1 MSYHTPV
8 LFQHCLD
15 GLRLRPNGT
24 YVDVTFG
31 GGGHSRGILNQLNTD
46 GKLFAFDQD
55 PDAARN
61 TPNDS
66 RFTLIPQNFRFIKNF
81 LRMYGAIP
89 VDGILADLGVS
100 SHQFD
105 TPEKGFSLRFD
116 AALDMRMNPSQA
128 LSATDVLMNYDEAN
142 LRRVFKA
149 YGELNE
155 AGKLTRHL
163 MNVRS
168 DRRIDTTGKLME
180 LLQPFTKRG
189 QEHQFAARV
198 FQALRI
204 EVNDEL
210 GALKALLMQA
220 AEVLAPGGRL
230 VVISYQSLEDRLV
243 KNFIRRGKFEG
254 EAEKDLYGN
263 VHVPFHAV
271 NRKPIR
277 PDESEVSQNNRARSA
292 VLRIAERNKE

>member
-15 GLRLRPNGT
+15 GLRLRSNGI

-61 TPNDS
+61 APNDS

-116 AALDMRMNPSQA
+116 AKLDMRMNPSQA

-142 LRRVFKA
+142 LRRIFKA

-230 VVISYQSLEDRLV
+230 VVISYHSLEDRLV
-243 KNFIRRGKFEG
+243 KNFIRSGKFEG

-277 PDESEVSQNNRARSA
+277 PDESEISQNNRARSA

>member
-61 TPNDS
+61 APNDS

-142 LRRVFKA
+142 LRRLFKE

-230 VVISYQSLEDRLV
+230 VVISYHSLEDRLV
-243 KNFIRRGKFEG
+243 KNFIRSGKFEG

-277 PDESEVSQNNRARSA
+277 PDESEISQNNRARSA

>member
-15 GLRLRPNGT
+15 GLRLRSNGI

-61 TPNDS
+61 APNDS

-116 AALDMRMNPSQA
+116 AKLDMRMNPSQA

-142 LRRVFKA
+142 LRRIFKA

-230 VVISYQSLEDRLV
+230 VVISYHSLEDRLV
-243 KNFIRRGKFEG
+243 KNFIRSGKFEG

-277 PDESEVSQNNRARSA
+277 PDESEISQNNRARSA
-292 VLRIAERNKE
+292 VLRIAERNKV

>member
-8 LFQHCLD
+8 LFQDCLD
-15 GLRLRPNGT
+15 GLRLRPDGT

-31 GGGHSRGILNQLNTD
+31 GGGHSRGILAQL
-46 GKLFAFDQD
+46 GEKGRLFAFDQD
-55 PDAARN
+55 PDSARN
-61 TPNDS
+61 APDDE
-66 RFTLIPQNFRFIKNF
+66 RFTLIPQNFRFLKNF
-81 LRMYGAIP
+81 LRMYRAIP
-89 VDGILADLGVS
+89 ADGILADLGVS

-116 AALDMRMNPSQA
+116 AALDMRMNPAQPT
-128 LSATDVLMNYDEAN
+128 SATDILMNYDEAN
-142 LRRVFKA
+142 LRRVLRE
-149 YGELNE
+149 YGELSE
-155 AGKLTRHL
+155 AGKLARHL
-163 MNVRS
+163 INVRS

-180 LLQPFTKRG
+180 LIQPFAKRG

-210 GALKALLMQA
+210 GALKSLLTQA
-220 AEVLAPGGRL
+220 AEILAPGGRL
-230 VVISYQSLEDRLV
+230 VIISYHSLEDRLV
-243 KNFIRRGKFEG
+243 KNFIRSGKFEG

-277 PDESEVSQNNRARSA
+277 PDDTEITQNNRARSA